1 MAHTGEQEVN
11 KYTFYLEGLG
21 IEMTILAE
29 SEKQAAKAIW
39 AKLSDKQRDFLVI
52 MDCVD
57 ICEAIA

>member
-1 MAHTGEQEVN
+1 MN